1 MFAVKVGLFPSSAA
15 VSDSIP
21 WDSHRNRSHHQSREV
36 VCTSQHPSHWACGLC
51 YLPSTKSSLLLK
63 LLLPGVLP
71 APTPTCIWRGQM
83 WGALTSMQTCCPFVL
98 NQNKQ
103 IHTRTP
109 PNHPPTSFL
118 LPTATPFFLL
128 LFAAKVL
135 LQRWWYLLSLY
146 PFPSSFWEIYWNN
159 LNTMKFNS
167 FKWCFNRSV
176 QSCSQVPCS
185 HHHSHDMEHLHFPE
199 VSLCHQQLSPILWT
213 QETPDML
220 WSQ

>member
-118 LPTATPFFLL
+118 LPTATPFFCSSLQQKSSYRDGDTYCL
-128 LFAAKVL
+128 YILSHPLFE
-135 LQRWWYLLSLY
+135 RY
-146 PFPSSFWEIYWNN
+146 I
-159 LNTMKFNS
+159 
-167 FKWCFNRSV
+167 
-176 QSCSQVPCS
+176 
-185 HHHSHDMEHLHFPE
+185 
-199 VSLCHQQLSPILWT
+199 
-213 QETPDML
+213 ETI
-220 WSQ
+220 